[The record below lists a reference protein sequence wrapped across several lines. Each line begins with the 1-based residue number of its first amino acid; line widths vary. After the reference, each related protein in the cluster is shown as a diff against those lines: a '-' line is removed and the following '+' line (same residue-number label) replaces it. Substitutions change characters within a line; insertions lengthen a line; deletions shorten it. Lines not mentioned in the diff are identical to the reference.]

1 MSSTLPSPRPQRPQ
15 PVRTRALRERA
26 AKAVRSTTPPVWA
39 FGVAGGGEGVDRA
52 HARAV
57 VDLALRVGEL
67 LLSTGASASD
77 VVATVLRLTHAYDLQ
92 AVHVDITYTSVA
104 VSWHGGGGTDPMTVL
119 RTVKVRSADFTRLEN
134 IQRLVREVVD
144 GGVPVRQAR
153 ERLDAVASAPH
164 PYRRWV
170 VTVSL
175 ALLGAAVAA
184 LIGGSLPVMALSAA
198 TTALV
203 DRVQRRLAHLGLP
216 ALFSQAV
223 GAGIP
228 TLVAVLLVGLIAD
241 RVGLL
246 AVFTPSLVVGSGIV
260 VLLAG
265 LSVVGAAQDAIDGY
279 YVTAGARVFEVLM
292 LTLGIVLGV
301 VAVLALAQQ
310 LGAPMRISAPSA
322 LTANTG
328 VQLTAAMAVAGVFAV
343 SSYAGGRA
351 VVVSTV
357 TAGLGWV
364 VYLVAT
370 GLGAGAP
377 LAGGAAAAVIGGL
390 SQLVAGRLRVPSLA
404 VTTTGIVPLLPG
416 LTVYRGLFELVHG
429 GGVNAGMA
437 TLLQAAGI
445 GMGLAAGVSLGT
457 FVARPMVTELDR
469 WQRRALRRST
479 GDARE

>member
-1 MSSTLPSPRPQRPQ
+1 M
-15 PVRTRALRERA
+15 
-26 AKAVRSTTPPVWA
+26 
-39 FGVAGGGEGVDRA
+39 
-52 HARAV
+52 
-57 VDLALRVGEL
+57 
-67 LLSTGASASD
+67 
-77 VVATVLRLTHAYDLQ
+77 
-92 AVHVDITYTSVA
+92 
-104 VSWHGGGGTDPMTVL
+104 
-119 RTVKVRSADFTRLEN
+119 
-134 IQRLVREVVD
+134 
-144 GGVPVRQAR
+144 
-153 ERLDAVASAPH
+153 
-164 PYRRWV
+164 
-170 VTVSL
+170 
-175 ALLGAAVAA
+175 
-184 LIGGSLPVMALSAA
+184 
-198 TTALV
+198 
-203 DRVQRRLAHLGLP
+203 
-216 ALFSQAV
+216 
-223 GAGIP
+223 
-228 TLVAVLLVGLIAD
+228 AVLLVGLIAD

>member
-104 VSWHGGGGTDPMTVL
+104 VSWHGGGGADPMTVL

-170 VTVSL
+170 VTLSL
-175 ALLGAAVAA
+175 AMLGAAVAA

-265 LSVVGAAQDAIDGY
+265 LRVVGAAQDAIDGY

-301 VAVLALAQQ
+301 VAVLAVAQQ

-328 VQLTAAMAVAGVFAV
+328 RAADRARWRSRGCSRCRRTPVGGPSSSPRSPPGWAGWSTSWPPGSGPARRWP
-343 SSYAGGRA
+343 AGPR
-351 VVVSTV
+351 
-357 TAGLGWV
+357 
-364 VYLVAT
+364 
-370 GLGAGAP
+370 
-377 LAGGAAAAVIGGL
+377 
-390 SQLVAGRLRVPSLA
+390 
-404 VTTTGIVPLLPG
+404 
-416 LTVYRGLFELVHG
+416 
-429 GGVNAGMA
+429 
-437 TLLQAAGI
+437 
-445 GMGLAAGVSLGT
+445 
-457 FVARPMVTELDR
+457 RP
-469 WQRRALRRST
+469 
-479 GDARE
+479 

>member
-1 MSSTLPSPRPQRPQ
+1 M
-15 PVRTRALRERA
+15 
-26 AKAVRSTTPPVWA
+26 
-39 FGVAGGGEGVDRA
+39 
-52 HARAV
+52 
-57 VDLALRVGEL
+57 
-67 LLSTGASASD
+67 
-77 VVATVLRLTHAYDLQ
+77 
-92 AVHVDITYTSVA
+92 
-104 VSWHGGGGTDPMTVL
+104 L
-119 RTVKVRSADFTRLEN
+119 RTVKVRSADFTRLEH

-170 VTVSL
+170 VTLSL
-175 ALLGAAVAA
+175 AMLGAAVAA
-184 LIGGSLPVMALSAA
+184 LIGGSVWVMALSAA

-216 ALFSQAV
+216 ALFTQAV

-228 TLVAVLLVGLIAD
+228 TLVAVALVSLFAD
-241 RVGLL
+241 RSGLL
-246 AVFTPSLVVGSGIV
+246 AVFTPSLVVGAGIV

-301 VAVLALAQQ
+301 VGVLALAQQ

-322 LTANTG
+322 LTADTG
-328 VQLTAAMAVAGVFAV
+328 VQLAAAMAVAGVFAV

-364 VYLVAT
+364 VYLVAS

-377 LAGGAAAAVIGGL
+377 LAGGVAAAVIGGL

-404 VTTTGIVPLLPG
+404 VTTDGHRAAAARPDRLPRAVRAG
-416 LTVYRGLFELVHG
+416 ARRRRRPRHGDGDAPSGRGDRHG
-429 GGVNAGMA
+429 ARSRRQPRHVRRPADGHRAGP
-437 TLLQAAGI
+437 
-445 GMGLAAGVSLGT
+445 LAA
-457 FVARPMVTELDR
+457 P
-469 WQRRALRRST
+469 RAAPLRR
-479 GDARE
+479 